1 MKSTDLTL
9 VCGSRPELLQQT
21 LDSFHTYIFSQISIG
36 QVFVN
41 IDLYGGDED
50 KRKVCRSMILQQFPK
65 AVIEQ
70 PSKNSFG
77 NAVKSL
83 WSRPTSQNFLHLEDD
98 WVALKPI
105 NLSRIIRSN
114 NSRIKQW
121 NLVKP
126 RVEQSL
132 LTSLRFRPINGI
144 PIFIPNVRRPAFTT
158 SPSIIDSQFARGVS
172 ELMNPELN
180 PEKQMFN
187 GMNIPLENYLKSFRC
202 IALHK
207 WWERESISD
216 IGRDWQSSK
225 GIRVEIVNGVHTY
238 KPLDSSG

>member
-1 MKSTDLTL
+1 
-9 VCGSRPELLQQT
+9 
-21 LDSFHTYIFSQISIG
+21 
-36 QVFVN
+36 
-41 IDLYGGDED
+41 
-50 KRKVCRSMILQQFPK
+50 MILQQFPK

-77 NAVKSL
+77 NAVKLL

-105 NLSRIIRSN
+105 NLSRIIRSS

-144 PIFIPNVRRPAFTT
+144 PIFIPNVRCPAFTT